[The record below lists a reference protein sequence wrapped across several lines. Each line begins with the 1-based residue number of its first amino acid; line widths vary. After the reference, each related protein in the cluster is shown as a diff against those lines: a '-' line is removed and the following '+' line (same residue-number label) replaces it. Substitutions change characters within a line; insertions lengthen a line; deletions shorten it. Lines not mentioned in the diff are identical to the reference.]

1 MTPKLAALYQV
12 QGDWQQI
19 LSVVMELPLSMPT
32 QIRESWAKNTEIAN
46 KNGTSLMP
54 QQFAEMFV
62 DHNLV
67 K

>member
-19 LSVVMELPLSMPT
+19 LSVVKELPPSMPT